1 MRDPNDT
8 ARSLTLP
15 TVPEPAMRHAAGD
28 FGSSRRWLGPR
39 LRHTLRQL
47 RKSKTAL
54 FGAIIVALVLLTA
67 LLADIIAPYD
77 PTEMFHQRRIELPS
91 EAFWMGTDQMGRD
104 VLSRVI
110 HGSRVS
116 PFVGMVS
123 ISFAILLGLPLG
135 FSAGYYGGPVDN
147 LIMRLMDIW
156 MSFPIFLLALVIMA
170 ILEPSVNNVAL
181 ALAIVQVPVFARIV
195 RGTTLSVKEND
206 YVEAAKAVAL
216 PDVRLILRYI
226 LPNCFAPI
234 LVVATVSIGVAIIV
248 EAGLS
253 FLGMGAQPPTP
264 SWGYDLKANLVFIE
278 DNPWIAIFP
287 GLAIF
292 FTVLGLNMFGDGLR
306 DALDPRLKE

>member
-1 MRDPNDT
+1 MPAPQDGE
-8 ARSLTLP
+8 RSLALP
-15 TVPEPAMRHAAGD
+15 TVPADGTRREASQITPP
-28 FGSSRRWLGPR
+28 SSWVSPR
-39 LRHTLRQL
+39 LRLTLRQL
-47 RKSKTAL
+47 RKSKSAM
-54 FGAIIVALVLLTA
+54 FGAVIVCLVLLTA
-67 LLADIIAPYD
+67 LLADFIAPYD
-77 PTEMFHQRRIELPS
+77 PTEMFHQRRLEWPS
-91 EAFWMGTDQMGRD
+91 ATYWMGTDQMGRD
-104 VLSRVI
+104 VFSRII

-116 PFVGMVS
+116 LFVGIVS

-135 FSAGYYGGPVDN
+135 FCAGYYGGAVDN
-147 LIMRLMDIW
+147 VIMRLMDIW
-156 MSFPIFLLALVIMA
+156 ISFPIFLLALVIMA

-206 YVEAAKAVAL
+206 YVEAGRAVAL
-216 PDVRLILRYI
+216 PDSRLIMRYI

-234 LVVATVSIGVAIIV
+234 IVLATVSIGVAIIV

-278 DNPWIAIFP
+278 DNPWIAISP